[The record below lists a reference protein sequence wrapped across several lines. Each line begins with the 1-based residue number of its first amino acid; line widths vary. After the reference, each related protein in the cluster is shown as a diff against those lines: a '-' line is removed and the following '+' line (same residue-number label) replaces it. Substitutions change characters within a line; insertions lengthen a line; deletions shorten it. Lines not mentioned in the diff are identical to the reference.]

1 MTRLLIPL
9 LDRRT
14 AVPAVNGVRPP
25 VGEHLAV
32 TGPSLGAWARAVSTS
47 ADAALVLDPRGAV
60 VAASAAAAELVGR
73 SIADLL
79 GHELSRAGGF
89 VDFHA
94 EPHPV
99 EGGGGSLVPIQ
110 ALRHDT
116 QARGLM
122 RVRTPDG
129 RLVTCDAV
137 ASALHD
143 GSRRVIGVL
152 TVLRRVSH

>member
-1 MTRLLIPL
+1 MTSLLIPL

-14 AVPAVNGVRPP
+14 TVPAVNGVRPTP
-25 VGEHLAV
+25 ADDLAV
-32 TGPSLGAWARAVSTS
+32 SGPSLGAWARAVSTS

-60 VAASAAAAELVGR
+60 VAASAAAGELLGR
-73 SIADLL
+73 PIADLL
-79 GHELSRAGGF
+79 GHDLTRAAAF

-94 EPHPV
+94 APQPV
-99 EGGGGSLVPIQ
+99 DGAGGTLVPIQ

-122 RVRTPDG
+122 RVRTADG
-129 RLVTCDAV
+129 HLVTCDTV

-152 TVLRRVSH
+152 TLLRCVNR